1 MNRHNVIIKRA
12 VERRVYKFSETY
24 WGWSVTRDQEFIEN
38 EFLWTGELDSPIL
51 QAGEKLYI
59 NEIEELVAIK
69 EVIRTTTGDYLY
81 VCPERV
87 IEDEKTESTFKQAKE
102 EEETYKS
109 EQEELEMWTGLEMGK
124 SDEKK
129 KKSWHSHLR
138 SKFKPS

>member
-24 WGWSVTRDQEFIEN
+24 WGWSITSKQEFIEN

-59 NEIEELVAIK
+59 NEIEELVAIE

-87 IEDEKTESTFKQAKE
+87 IEDEKTKSTFKKAKE
-102 EEETYKS
+102 DEEIYKS
-109 EQEELEMWTGLEMGK
+109 EQEELEMWTKPELDKLE
-124 SDEKK
+124 E
-129 KKSWHSHLR
+129 
-138 SKFKPS
+138 